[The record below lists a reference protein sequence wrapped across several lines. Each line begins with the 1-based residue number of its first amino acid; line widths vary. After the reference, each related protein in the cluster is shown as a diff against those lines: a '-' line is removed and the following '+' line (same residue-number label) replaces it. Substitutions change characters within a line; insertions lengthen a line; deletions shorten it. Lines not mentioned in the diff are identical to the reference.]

1 MKEAALQGA
10 EVLVIGNGR
19 TGTSVAR
26 YLFGLG
32 SDVVLCDLALEAVC
46 APDLAEHIAFHA
58 GTDGAELV
66 AGKSLVVP
74 SPGVPAMA
82 PALRRAR
89 ELGVPVLSEIELAA
103 TALKVPLLA
112 ITGTNGKSTTTELV
126 GAMLRAAG
134 QRPFVGGNL
143 GNPLLLA
150 LEEDV
155 DSVVAEIS
163 SFQLEWVEDFH
174 PQVAAILNLTGD
186 HLDRHGDMES
196 YGQIK
201 ARIFRRQ
208 TPNDVLVINRDDA
221 EVGRLA
227 GKANGEVR
235 SFGRSVLHGDGAQ
248 IFADRIEVVWA
259 SETFAVSLQSA
270 ALHGAHNEENMA
282 AALLLALALGVPQ
295 AAAVSVLENF
305 VGLPHRMERVGEVAG
320 VTFVDDSKGT
330 NIGALCKSL
339 SGFPEGRVILL
350 AGGRGKGASF
360 LPARELVAQ
369 HARAV
374 VAYGEAADAIGE
386 AWSSVVPVQKEAKF
400 ADAFTVAWKLSVA
413 GDTLLLSPA
422 CASQDQFVSYQE
434 RGQAFAALAQG
445 LDS

>member
-19 TGTSVAR
+19 TGNSVAK
-26 YLFGLG
+26 YLLG
-32 SDVVLCDLALEAVC
+32 CGSEVVLCDQSPQAVC
-46 APDLAEHIAFHA
+46 APDLATQVKFHA
-58 GTDGAELV
+58 GNEGAGLV

-74 SPGVPAMA
+74 SPGVPATA
-82 PALRRAR
+82 PVLLRAR
-89 ELGVPVLSEIELAA
+89 DLGVPVLSEIELAA

-134 QRPFVGGNL
+134 RRPFVGGNL
-143 GNPLLLA
+143 GTPLLLA
-150 LEEDV
+150 LENDV
-155 DSVVAEIS
+155 DTVVAEIS

-174 PQVAAILNLTGD
+174 PRVAAILNLTRD

-196 YGQIK
+196 YGEIK
-201 ARIFRRQ
+201 ARIFQRQ
-208 TPNDVLVINRDDA
+208 TPDDMLIINRDDA
-221 EVGRLA
+221 EVRRLA
-227 GKANGEVR
+227 DTASGEVH
-235 SFGRSVLHGDGAQ
+235 SFGRSPLLGRGAR
-248 IFADRIEVVWA
+248 IHDDRIEVVGA
-259 SETFAVSLQSA
+259 SETFAVPLVSA
-270 ALHGAHNEENMA
+270 ALDGAHNEENMA

-295 AAAVSVLENF
+295 AAAVSVLDGF
-305 VGLPHRMERVGEVAG
+305 VGLPHRMERVAEVAG
-320 VTFVDDSKGT
+320 VTFIDDSKGT
-330 NIGALCKSL
+330 NVGALCKSL
-339 SGFPEGRVILL
+339 TGFPQGRVILL
-350 AGGRGKGASF
+350 AGGRAKGASF
-360 LPARELVAQ
+360 LPARELVAE

-374 VAYGEAADAIGE
+374 VAYGEAADAIGD

-400 ADAFTVAWKLSVA
+400 SDAFTAAWELSVA

-422 CASQDQFVSYQE
+422 CASQDQFINYQE